1 MKILVGYDGSNVA
14 KHAVQLVRDHAKA
27 FDAEVHVLTS
37 MVKANNNQY
46 EYARQA
52 ELRLEYTITLLKE
65 EGIGCETHL
74 LVRGLSPKEDLVQY
88 AVKNEIDEIFIGVQ
102 RQSKIGKV
110 LMGSTAQHVILNAPL
125 LHARWLR

>member
-1 MKILVGYDGSNVA
+1 
-14 KHAVQLVRDHAKA
+14 
-27 FDAEVHVLTS
+27 
-37 MVKANNNQY
+37 
-46 EYARQA
+46 
-52 ELRLEYTITLLKE
+52 
-65 EGIGCETHL
+65 
-74 LVRGLSPKEDLVQY
+74 LSPKEDLVQY